1 MNSSVKRIL
10 IFGLV
15 AGGLILASLMLIGVC
30 ASSPPLHLVL
40 FGSAKQFGDN
50 TLPGFTL
57 SIGGASVSI
66 SNAGPEE
73 ILLTIES
80 QPRLV
85 RSPFVSRTGLDLRPG
100 YQLFKQGQVMKL
112 GDYLLENSDRSFHIK
127 AMTRGPFASRAFQSG
142 LDASRA
148 LWITW
153 DHVHARNVYNA
164 DMKLKFLGRI
174 YNFVKTI
181 DVEPPDELR
190 EAKQILIHLKDEP
203 DATPP
208 IRPTPAP

>member
-15 AGGLILASLMLIGVC
+15 AGGLILVSLMLIGVC
-30 ASSPPLHLVL
+30 ASSPPPHLIL

-50 TLPGFTL
+50 THPVFTW
-57 SIGGASVSI
+57 SSGGASISI
-66 SNAGPEE
+66 SNAGPED

-85 RSPFVSRTGLDLRPG
+85 RSPFVSHTGILLRPR

-112 GDYLLENSDRSFHIK
+112 GDYLLENNGRPFHIE
-127 AMTRGPFASRAFQSG
+127 ATTQSPFTSRAFQSV

-153 DHVHARNVYNA
+153 DPVHARNVYNA
-164 DMKLKFLGRI
+164 EMKRSFLGRT
-174 YNFVKTI
+174 YDFVKTI
-181 DVEPPDELR
+181 DVEPPDELG

-208 IRPTPAP
+208 VRPTSAP